1 MKVLVFLIFIVAKVQ
16 LYVTNTKRFGEVIV
30 DGVTELKESF
40 LKLDGMVERI
50 YGEFLKRG
58 LTIGDI
64 EDLKDEFI
72 ENLST
77 YDVLNENSALYRYSL
92 RVGDSTYC
100 TIYSDLVQKDFE
112 SWLCDQK
119 FVDAFISMGH
129 ICIHAKA
136 YEGTYDDFDGSLE
149 EWSDR
154 RFSRLI
160 DFKSTRLK
168 VSSVMSIRD
177 GRDAYEKLFNDFVML
192 KLRNEFYRHF
202 KLKKVSWLKNMIY
215 SYRYQ
220 VYDFNECIETFKN
233 PKIEL
238 DRMYSGDN
246 MYLYTFAN
254 LLLFLERFLIKEDLK
269 VVK

>member
-1 MKVLVFLIFIVAKVQ
+1 MQ
-16 LYVTNTKRFGEVIV
+16 LYVDNTKTFGEVIMG
-30 DGVTELKESF
+30 GVTELKESF
-40 LKLDGMVERI
+40 LKLDGMVERMC
-50 YGEFLKRG
+50 GEFLKRG
-58 LTIGDI
+58 LSIGDI

-100 TIYSDLVQKDFE
+100 TIYSDLSQNDFE
-112 SWLCDQK
+112 LWLCDQK

-129 ICIHAKA
+129 VCIHAKA
-136 YEGTYDDFDGSLE
+136 YEGTYEDFDGSLE

-160 DFKSTRLK
+160 DFKTTRLK
-168 VSSVMSIRD
+168 VSSVMSISDDRN
-177 GRDAYEKLFNDFVML
+177 AYEKLFNDFVML

-202 KLKKVSWLKNMIY
+202 KLKKVSWLKNMRY
-215 SYRYQ
+215 SSRYQ
-220 VYDFNECIETFKN
+220 IYDYNEFIETFKN
-233 PKIEL
+233 PKREL
-238 DRMYSGDN
+238 ERMYSEDN
-246 MYLYTFAN
+246 MYFYTFAN
-254 LLLFLERFLIKEDLK
+254 LLLFLERLLIKEDLK